1 MGTGLIDFRRET
13 ASSSERDPRRGPTTF
28 SAAQAAHDEQA
39 LMLEQV
45 LDALPDC
52 VVLSDEGG
60 RIHWTNRAFEDR
72 FSIPAA
78 TVRGHLLSVIAGPY
92 AAQPEGVRV
101 LEVVRAGTGTLE
113 MTAFSRE
120 GMSFPCELRVQVM
133 EGAPAGAERLVMLAD
148 QTERQRYQVEVAVKA
163 ELATRER
170 EILRATTEMLDD
182 GVLVVDDAE
191 RLVLANAAALALF
204 GLNQSATHGRGL
216 AELPLPSAVRG
227 AWLAFLAGGQ
237 GASTQ
242 TARVTLDGAARS
254 LLLRLFR
261 VRAPRGTP
269 LASAL
274 LVRDLTAR
282 AEPDRRRSDFMAQV
296 SHELR
301 TPLASIHGF
310 VETMLDPALP
320 ADLRHEFCS
329 ITMTETRRLGAL
341 IEGLLE
347 VAQMDSG
354 RVVVAPRQAD
364 IVALVRE
371 TLGTFAPENVVIEAD
386 LPPQPVE
393 GWIDPP
399 QVARLLR
406 QLVHNA
412 TVHGQ
417 SARGVRVTLRPAPEG
432 ARLAVR
438 DWGPGV
444 APHDLERIFDPFF
457 RGRIN
462 VEEAPTGTGL
472 GLPLCRQIVERHGGS
487 IWAELPPDGGLRV
500 VVDLPGRAPRRG
512 DESG

>member
-1 MGTGLIDFRRET
+1 MGTGLIDFQQET
-13 ASSSERDPRRGPTTF
+13 AGGAAIARDSLHGPVLSPPLPAAAGERLPLLG
-28 SAAQAAHDEQA
+28 
-39 LMLEQV
+39 QV

-52 VVLSDEGG
+52 VVLTDPAG
-60 RIHWTNRAFEDR
+60 RIHWTNRAFENR
-72 FSIPAA
+72 FSVPIA

-92 AAQPEGVRV
+92 AAQAEGVRV
-101 LEVVRAGTGTLE
+101 LEAVRTGSGTLE

-120 GMSFPCELRVQVM
+120 GCSFPCALRVQVL
-133 EGAPAGAERLVMLAD
+133 EGAPAGAERLVVLSD
-148 QTERQRYQVEVAVKA
+148 QTERLRGQVEVALKA
-163 ELATRER
+163 DLAARER

-191 RLVLANAAALALF
+191 RLVLANAAALSLF
-204 GLNQSATHGRGL
+204 GLDQSAAHGRGL

-242 TARVTLDGAARS
+242 TARVSLDGSARS
-254 LLLRLFR
+254 LYLRLFR
-261 VRAPRGTP
+261 VRSPHGTP

-274 LVRDLTAR
+274 VVRDLTAR

-301 TPLASIHGF
+301 TPLASIQGF
-310 VETMLDPALP
+310 VETMLDPSLP

-329 ITMTETRRLGAL
+329 ITLTESRRLGAL
-341 IEGLLE
+341 IEDLLE

-354 RVVVAPRQAD
+354 RVIVAPRPAD
-364 IVALVRE
+364 LVAVARE
-371 TLGTFAPENVVIEAD
+371 ALDSFTGRHAVIEAD
-386 LPPQPVE
+386 LPMQPVE

-399 QVARLLR
+399 QVRRLLR
-406 QLVHNA
+406 QLVLNA
-412 TVHGQ
+412 VDHGQ
-417 SARGVRVTLRPAPEG
+417 SARGVRVTLRPSPEG

-457 RGRIN
+457 RGRLG

-487 IWAELPPDGGLRV
+487 IWAELPPDGGLRM
-500 VVDLPGRAPRRG
+500 VVDLPGRAPRVG
-512 DESG
+512 D

>member
-1 MGTGLIDFRRET
+1 MGTGLIDFQQET
-13 ASSSERDPRRGPTTF
+13 AGGAAIARDALHGPVPSPPLPAAAGERLPLLG
-28 SAAQAAHDEQA
+28 
-39 LMLEQV
+39 QV

-52 VVLSDEGG
+52 VVLTDPAG
-60 RIHWTNRAFEDR
+60 RIHWTNRAFESR
-72 FSIPAA
+72 FSVPIA

-92 AAQPEGVRV
+92 AAQAEGVRV
-101 LEVVRAGTGTLE
+101 LEAVRTGSGTLE
-113 MTAFSRE
+113 MTVFSRE
-120 GMSFPCELRVQVM
+120 GFSFPCELRVQVM
-133 EGAPAGAERLVMLAD
+133 DGAPAGAERLVVLSD
-148 QTERQRYQVEVAVKA
+148 QTERLRGQVEVALKA
-163 ELATRER
+163 DLAARER

-191 RLVLANAAALALF
+191 RLVLANAAALSLF
-204 GLNQSATHGRGL
+204 GLDQSAAHGRGL

-242 TARVTLDGAARS
+242 SARVSLDGSARS

-261 VRAPRGTP
+261 VRSPRGTP

-274 LVRDLTAR
+274 VVRDLTAR

-301 TPLASIHGF
+301 TPLASIQGF
-310 VETMLDPALP
+310 VETMLDPSLP

-329 ITMTETRRLGAL
+329 ITLTESRRLGAL
-341 IEGLLE
+341 IEDLLE

-354 RVVVAPRQAD
+354 RVIVAPRPAD
-364 IVALVRE
+364 LVAVARE
-371 TLGTFAPENVVIEAD
+371 ALDSFTGEHAVIEAD
-386 LPPQPVE
+386 LPTQPVE

-399 QVARLLR
+399 QVRRLLR
-406 QLVHNA
+406 QLVLNA
-412 TVHGQ
+412 VDHGQ
-417 SARGVRVTLRPAPEG
+417 SARGVRVTLRPSPEG

-457 RGRIN
+457 RGRLG

-487 IWAELPPDGGLRV
+487 IWAELPPDGGLRM
-500 VVDLPGRAPRRG
+500 VVDLPGRAPRVG
-512 DESG
+512 D